1 VQPVVD
7 GRGLL
12 PAPAAAVASATRD
25 EFLRI
30 RFPLDD
36 FPEPRVSSAQP
47 TLPQAIRKGIPGFFV
62 VIGDEEPDLALTVLE
77 VKAEASYALTNPTI
91 RTIKQVVA
99 WLIDRLI
106 PRLFQGTIVFASEF
120 ITVPLEETSAFS
132 VVWLH
137 LPDGWIPFERY
148 ERVSP
153 SSQVFTPLVRPYSPI
168 VNKRALLGET
178 VPSDPPSLTEA
189 AAILP
194 RSASSLDRSPNY
206 RTRDPAATRRDIQ
219 ARHGMRSR
227 HQSSP
232 SSISRAILKAKE
244 DISALTH
251 SLRETSE
258 QAKVNRSRPPLPPP
272 YMASAS
278 GGKSTPSD
286 RVMRLIAMQQQIDM
300 LSSSIIEIQESL
312 SGVRLGLA
320 AALAGKAL
328 ISSSSALLFFSD
340 LPLCLQTN

>member
-106 PRLFQGTIVFASEF
+106 PRLF
-120 ITVPLEETSAFS
+120 
-132 VVWLH
+132 
-137 LPDGWIPFERY
+137 
-148 ERVSP
+148 
-153 SSQVFTPLVRPYSPI
+153 
-168 VNKRALLGET
+168 
-178 VPSDPPSLTEA
+178 
-189 AAILP
+189 
-194 RSASSLDRSPNY
+194 
-206 RTRDPAATRRDIQ
+206 
-219 ARHGMRSR
+219 
-227 HQSSP
+227 
-232 SSISRAILKAKE
+232 
-244 DISALTH
+244 
-251 SLRETSE
+251 
-258 QAKVNRSRPPLPPP
+258 
-272 YMASAS
+272 
-278 GGKSTPSD
+278 
-286 RVMRLIAMQQQIDM
+286 
-300 LSSSIIEIQESL
+300 
-312 SGVRLGLA
+312 
-320 AALAGKAL
+320 
-328 ISSSSALLFFSD
+328 
-340 LPLCLQTN
+340 